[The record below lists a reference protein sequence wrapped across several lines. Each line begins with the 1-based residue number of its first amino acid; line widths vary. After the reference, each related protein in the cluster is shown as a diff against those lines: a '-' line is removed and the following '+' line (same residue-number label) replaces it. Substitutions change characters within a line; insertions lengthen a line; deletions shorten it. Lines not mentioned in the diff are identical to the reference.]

1 MVGHRADPTSIK
13 DFSRPI
19 AYQAQG
25 QRIKGGR
32 RAIVVAFP
40 EPLLDQV
47 RAEAIKR
54 GWSVSRMVR
63 HLCEASIEG
72 IE

>member
-1 MVGHRADPTSIK
+1 MTGRAADPVAIN
-13 DFSRPI
+13 DFHRPI
-19 AYQAQG
+19 DYQAQG

-32 RAIVVAFP
+32 RAVVVAFP
-40 EPLLDQV
+40 EPLLDQI